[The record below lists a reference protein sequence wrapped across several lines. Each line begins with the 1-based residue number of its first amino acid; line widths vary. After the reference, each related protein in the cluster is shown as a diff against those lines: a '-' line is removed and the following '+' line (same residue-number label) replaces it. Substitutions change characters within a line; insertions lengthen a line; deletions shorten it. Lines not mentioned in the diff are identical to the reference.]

1 MKYQIT
7 CDNCG
12 TQFIVEA
19 GEGQVVECQCPH
31 CKGVMEITLPIV
43 SGTIPNQTPE
53 TNASYAPNYENENA
67 QAKANKTVLYAVI
80 VGLLLVALSAAA
92 YFAWLRPANDTPE
105 PQTTPMDTIPY
116 QVEQEPVVEE
126 PIDTAVVPEIKVEAP
141 KDTVKHKHHEE
152 KQEVDSTAVG
162 E

>member
-31 CKGVMEITLPIV
+31 CKGIMEITLPIV

-53 TNASYAPNYENENA
+53 TNASYTPNYENENA

-80 VGLLLVALSAAA
+80 VGLLLVVLSAAA
-92 YFAWLRPANDTPE
+92 
-105 PQTTPMDTIPY
+105 
-116 QVEQEPVVEE
+116 
-126 PIDTAVVPEIKVEAP
+126 
-141 KDTVKHKHHEE
+141 
-152 KQEVDSTAVG
+152 
-162 E
+162 